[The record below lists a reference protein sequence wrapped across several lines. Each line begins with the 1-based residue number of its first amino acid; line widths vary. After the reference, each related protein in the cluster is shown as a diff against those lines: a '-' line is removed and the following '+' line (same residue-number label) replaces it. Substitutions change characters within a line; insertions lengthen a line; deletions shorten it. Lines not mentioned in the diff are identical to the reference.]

1 MRRRDFLAA
10 GCACGAGLVSRL
22 AAAQTPQ
29 TPWQAP
35 PRFARPDVAG
45 DEGGLWAMMDRQET
59 KLRQSP
65 FALRDPKLQAYVQDI
80 VCRLAGDHC
89 PDVRVHLV
97 RTPYFN
103 ASMAPNGM
111 MQVWT
116 GLMLRA
122 DNEAQLAA
130 VLGHEIGHYMARHS
144 VEQLRDAKSR
154 SGAASFLALFGVV
167 GAIGQLGLVAG
178 SFSYSRDHEREA
190 DRIGALLMRKAG
202 YDIAEAAKVWENL
215 LLEIKARGE
224 GAEKTSP
231 MFASHPPPDERKEVL
246 GRLAQES
253 AGGVSNE
260 PAWREHVKPYLRE
273 WLNEEVKRAQ
283 HEESLALLTRMIG
296 RLPAEPDYTFARGEV
311 YRLRA
316 KGSDHD
322 AAIADYQAAVAVGGE
337 PPETHRGLGS
347 IYRLRRRPLEATA
360 SYRRYLDLAPD
371 APDSAMIKSY
381 LEELRT

>member
-1 MRRRDFLAA
+1 
-10 GCACGAGLVSRL
+10 
-22 AAAQTPQ
+22 
-29 TPWQAP
+29 
-35 PRFARPDVAG
+35 
-45 DEGGLWAMMDRQET
+45 
-59 KLRQSP
+59 
-65 FALRDPKLQAYVQDI
+65 
-80 VCRLAGDHC
+80 
-89 PDVRVHLV
+89 
-97 RTPYFN
+97 
-103 ASMAPNGM
+103 
-111 MQVWT
+111 
-116 GLMLRA
+116 
-122 DNEAQLAA
+122 
-130 VLGHEIGHYMARHS
+130 
-144 VEQLRDAKSR
+144 
-154 SGAASFLALFGVV
+154 
-167 GAIGQLGLVAG
+167 
-178 SFSYSRDHEREA
+178 
-190 DRIGALLMRKAG
+190 
-202 YDIAEAAKVWENL
+202 
-215 LLEIKARGE
+215 
-224 GAEKTSP
+224 

-296 RLPAEPDYTFARGEV
+296 RSPAEPDYTFARGEV

-337 PPETHRGLGS
+337 PPETHRGLGT